1 MEPRAERIARYKAE
15 RRRELAERY
24 GDLEELPSKWV
35 RRDGKELSNPAT
47 SARGGEFNSDDL
59 GERVNGRTRDVTNGV
74 KADAPAEPNYL
85 ALPLYRQYNGCCSSV
100 KDKDVAKYSKKVV
113 ELATVSD
120 YRQMQTCRHD
130 LVGCSVSQT
139 SLTGEQ
145 KRLSCKYRRTTDL
158 PNLSQNCQ
166 DSANVPSED
175 GLLVHPGPDAS
186 QLHTRVSVGQLRS
199 SLLQQTEGSAVE
211 TSGPDPGHTTSS
223 LDLAAGPEGGRRR
236 GRRYLQGS
244 AVGRKTSERFRTQPI
259 TANEMEE
266 STGPELKLYQQI
278 SSWLLDADENDKKA
292 DVKTDD
298 RAKMSVAAKM
308 SLFRELEKSAASDSS
323 ALLKPRS
330 ANSLPERRARRNND
344 LRFLTQ
350 PITCEEMVS
359 MRASC
364 IKFVAYFVV
373 LCRAPPAAE
382 VPSGQSE
389 SVEVG
394 DESCRMSMREKLALF
409 NRLSV
414 PEKNG
419 SGPADGP
426 SERRKQKGAR
436 YRTQPIT
443 VDEVSLLQKGPIQLP
458 AFSLS
463 PNLYDRQQ
471 ASSVNLKP
479 SEMRL
484 TQPKSELSE
493 PEPAQRGLQ
502 DHNSEPCLKGILKK
516 SRPDDS
522 EGSGTDGQEL
532 PPLNQQNGE
541 DCTDPEM
548 FGRTEGPERPEPHRD
563 TSVRVAPWRQ
573 RARNRRETP
582 IQLPSDLDSQ
592 ITSSVGN
599 GTQGEEQSVERLEEE
614 DKPKQKAL
622 VSVGV
627 CSANP
632 QETPESPRGKVRN
645 RHAFMSLQTIKTNN
659 LYLLCW
665 SNTPMLHV
673 EPVFASVFAIN
684 TPQYIMCF
692 NQSKEAEPELQMEEG
707 EESKTE
713 QQSNKQEAEMNIER
727 SEFYSSGF
735 DSAASPETVLHIDP
749 PHEETPADGLK
760 ISGGL
765 PPPPAGGPTP
775 CGDVAATETD
785 QDLAILC
792 QSSTPILISEKY
804 KEVWSTIIF
813 THETRPKPLDKDSHH
828 KILKLYGNCYD
839 LKLNQTNF
847 GYLVENSEVL
857 LLVAFVCRLSSA
869 VTEHRRAVRP
879 SRRTQGS
886 RNPLRALAA
895 REDIRQDY
903 MGERDNSAAEERD
916 QAEKNCKNSSSPDS
930 HPATSSEKEM
940 SKSFP
945 PFSNLM
951 LIHIKGRRQVQVRVV
966 EPSVRSLNSGDCFL
980 LVDPNHCILWSGEF
994 ANKEERAKALELA
1007 AFIQSRRE
1015 LGCRASQVVH
1025 LEEGLNT
1032 DGPEAADFWSLL
1044 GGRKQYRAA
1053 GAPEEDELFE
1063 QGVVES
1069 NCVYSLMED
1078 RLVPH
1083 EQAWASIPSTAL
1095 LDSSE
1100 VLVFDFGSEVYLWH
1114 GRDVSPS
1121 RRNVALQLTHQVWVG
1136 EYDYCNCRVNP
1147 LDPTQCNPSVQPRGE
1162 GRPSWALLAVVTED
1176 NETAL
1181 FREKFLSPMCGSDDA
1196 AEVDSE
1202 GNAMQSLPVEPPS
1215 SDVLTPCD
1223 IKALASGGLL
1233 EGDASVRTVLSGV
1246 DVHRGRGV
1254 ITLEE
1259 GRAME
1264 LRTVSV
1270 DTWHVLEFDDSEIQV
1285 ESTGQLHEGDSY
1297 VIRWTYSIT
1306 AFDNRSSQDEC
1317 GNVSKPQENT
1327 AFFLWRGRHS
1337 SVSGRDTAAFLSIG
1351 MNNQEDSQLVVPQ
1364 GKEPPCFL
1372 QLFQGGLV
1380 IHKGKREE
1388 PTSTAGGTADWRL
1401 FCVRGEL
1408 PEEAL
1413 LLEGDCCCSSLR
1425 SRGSFV
1431 LLNSQQGVLYLWTGC
1446 KAHSST
1452 REVSK
1457 RAVERLIEMSPSELG
1472 LCRSNPVTVHF
1483 VEEGS
1488 EPSDFWTA
1496 LGQMDR
1502 KAYDCMLQ
1510 DPGKYNFTPRLFHL
1524 SASSGRF
1531 EAEELRSPIRLP
1543 GVVMAMPF
1551 VQESLYSVPQPALF
1565 LLDNRLEVYLWQR
1578 GQPEQTGSS
1587 AAAWSLWHSER
1598 KCAMQT
1604 VLQYCK
1610 EINPRRPPQA
1620 YLIFEGSEPLTF
1632 TNVFPR
1638 WERNHGPLTQ
1648 RDSGEVKLTLVQDA
1662 LAQLMKAQYPVEEL
1676 LQSPLPAGVDPQH
1689 LEVYLSDQDF
1699 QKLTS
1704 TLLLFQ
1710 AVLEMKRDE
1719 YASLPSWEQT
1729 DLKKSKG
1736 LF

>member
-1 MEPRAERIARYKAE
+1 MLTSTEKHLTSKGTDGLQHLITDEQSKKKSLQSFEKQINTRINQRDMDASEKLVLEPRAERIARYKAE

-85 ALPLYRQYNGCCSSV
+85 R
-100 KDKDVAKYSKKVV
+100 
-113 ELATVSD
+113 
-120 YRQMQTCRHD
+120 
-130 LVGCSVSQT
+130 
-139 SLTGEQ
+139 
-145 KRLSCKYRRTTDL
+145 
-158 PNLSQNCQ
+158 SQNCQ

-199 SLLQQTEGSAVE
+199 SLLQQTEGSAGQE
-211 TSGPDPGHTTSS
+211 KLGPDPGHTTSS

-266 STGPELKLYQQI
+266 STG
-278 SSWLLDADENDKKA
+278 LLDADENDKKA

-359 MRASC
+359 M
-364 IKFVAYFVV
+364 
-373 LCRAPPAAE
+373 RAPPAAE

-599 GTQGEEQSVERLEEE
+599 GSDAGTQGEEQSVERLEEE

-632 QETPESPRGKVRN
+632 QETPESPRGKKK
-645 RHAFMSLQTIKTNN
+645 SE
-659 LYLLCW
+659 
-665 SNTPMLHV
+665 S
-673 EPVFASVFAIN
+673 PVLE
-684 TPQYIMCF
+684 TPQCWTDMCF
-692 NQSKEAEPELQMEEG
+692 EAQEVSSPTKTPIQPQWRQKSKEAEPELQMEEG

-727 SEFYSSGF
+727 RSPAETDSCDISNRNMDSS
-735 DSAASPETVLHIDP
+735 DASTETVLHIDP

-792 QSSTPILISEKY
+792 QSSTPI
-804 KEVWSTIIF
+804 
-813 THETRPKPLDKDSHH
+813 
-828 KILKLYGNCYD
+828 
-839 LKLNQTNF
+839 
-847 GYLVENSEVL
+847 
-857 LLVAFVCRLSSA
+857 LSSA

-1388 PTSTAGGTADWRL
+1388 PTSTAADWRL

-1699 QKLTS
+1699 Q
-1704 TLLLFQ
+1704 

-1736 LF
+1736 LFY

>member
-1 MEPRAERIARYKAE
+1 MRNISLPKLIEEQINTRINQRDMDASEKLVLEPRAERIARYKAE

-35 RRDGKELSNPAT
+35 RRDGKELNDPPT
-47 SARGGEFNSDDL
+47 SARGGELNSDSL
-59 GERVNGRTRDVTNGV
+59 GERVNTRTRDVTNGV
-74 KADAPAEPNYL
+74 KADAPEEPNYL
-85 ALPLYRQYNGCCSSV
+85 
-100 KDKDVAKYSKKVV
+100 
-113 ELATVSD
+113 
-120 YRQMQTCRHD
+120 
-130 LVGCSVSQT
+130 
-139 SLTGEQ
+139 
-145 KRLSCKYRRTTDL
+145 
-158 PNLSQNCQ
+158 
-166 DSANVPSED
+166 
-175 GLLVHPGPDAS
+175 
-186 QLHTRVSVGQLRS
+186 
-199 SLLQQTEGSAVE
+199 
-211 TSGPDPGHTTSS
+211 SGPDPGQTTSS
-223 LDLAAGPEGGRRR
+223 LDLAAGFEGGRRR
-236 GRRYLQGS
+236 SRRYLQGS
-244 AVGRKTSERFRTQPI
+244 GGGRKTSERFRTQPI

-266 STGPELKLYQQI
+266 STG
-278 SSWLLDADENDKKA
+278 LLDADENDKKA

-308 SLFRELEKSAASDSS
+308 SLFKELEKSSASDSS
-323 ALLKPRS
+323 APLKSRS
-330 ANSLPERRARRNND
+330 ASSLHERRTRRNND

-359 MRASC
+359 MS
-364 IKFVAYFVV
+364 
-373 LCRAPPAAE
+373 APPAAE
-382 VPSGQSE
+382 VQSGESE
-389 SVEVG
+389 SVEDG

-414 PEKNG
+414 PGKNG

-426 SERRKQKGAR
+426 PERRKQKGAR

-479 SEMRL
+479 SEVRL
-484 TQPKSELSE
+484 TRPKSELSE
-493 PEPAQRGLQ
+493 PESTQRDLQ

-516 SRPDDS
+516 SRPDES
-522 EGSGTDGQEL
+522 ERSGTDGQK
-532 PPLNQQNGE
+532 LNQQNGE
-541 DCTDPEM
+541 DCADPEM
-548 FGRTEGPERPEPHRD
+548 LGRSEGPERLEPHRD
-563 TSVRVAPWRQ
+563 TSVKVAPWRQ

-582 IQLPSDLDSQ
+582 TQLSSDLDPQ
-592 ITSSVGN
+592 IISSVGN
-599 GTQGEEQSVERLEEE
+599 VSDAGTQGEEQSVGTLEKG

-627 CSANP
+627 CSP
-632 QETPESPRGKVRN
+632 KLQETAESLREKEESEILVLETP
-645 RHAFMSLQTIKTNN
+645 Q
-659 LYLLCW
+659 CW
-665 SNTPMLHV
+665 
-673 EPVFASVFAIN
+673 EPVFASVFALN

-692 NQSKEAEPELQMEEG
+692 NQTDMCFEAQEVSSPTKSPIQPQWRQKSKEAEPELQMEEA
-707 EESKTE
+707 EERKTG
-713 QQSNKQEAEMNIER
+713 QQSNKQETEMNIER
-727 SEFYSSGF
+727 RSPAETDSCDISNKNMESS
-735 DSAASPETVLHIDP
+735 DASAETVLHIDL
-749 PHEETPADGLK
+749 PHEETPADSLK
-760 ISGGL
+760 ISDRSFCGSPP
-765 PPPPAGGPTP
+765 PPPPAGGLTP
-775 CGDVAATETD
+775 CGDVAAAETD

-792 QSSTPILISEKY
+792 QSSMPI
-804 KEVWSTIIF
+804 
-813 THETRPKPLDKDSHH
+813 
-828 KILKLYGNCYD
+828 
-839 LKLNQTNF
+839 
-847 GYLVENSEVL
+847 
-857 LLVAFVCRLSSA
+857 LSSA
-869 VTEHRRAVRP
+869 VAEHRRAVRP

-903 MGERDNSAAEERD
+903 MGERDNNAAEERG
-916 QAEKNCKNSSSPDS
+916 QTEKNCKNSSSPDS
-930 HPATSSEKEM
+930 HPVTSSEKEII
-940 SKSFP
+940 KSFP
-945 PFSNLM
+945 PFRNLM

-980 LVDPNHCILWSGEF
+980 LVDPDHCILWSGEF

-1015 LGCRASQVVH
+1015 FGCRASQVVH
-1025 LEEGLNT
+1025 LEEGLNS

-1044 GGRKQYRAA
+1044 GGRKHYRGA
-1053 GAPEEDELFE
+1053 GAPDEDELFE
-1063 QGVVES
+1063 QGIIES

-1121 RRNVALQLTHQVWVG
+1121 RKNVALQLTHQVWVG
-1136 EYDYCNCRVNP
+1136 EYDYSNCRVNP

-1162 GRPSWALLAVVTED
+1162 GRPNWALLAVVSED
-1176 NETAL
+1176 NQTAL
-1181 FREKFLSPMCGSDDA
+1181 FREKFLSPMCGSDDTV
-1196 AEVDSE
+1196 EVASE

-1215 SDVLTPCD
+1215 IDVLTPCD

-1246 DVHRGRGV
+1246 DVHRGQGV
-1254 ITLEE
+1254 ITPEE
-1259 GRAME
+1259 GHQME

-1270 DTWHVLEFDDSEIQV
+1270 DTWHVQEFDDSEIQV

-1306 AFDNRSSQDEC
+1306 GFDNRNSQDDG
-1317 GNVSKPQENT
+1317 GNASKPKENT

-1337 SVSGRDTAAFLSIG
+1337 SVSGQDTAAFLSIG
-1351 MNNQEDSQLVVPQ
+1351 MNSHEDSQLVVPQ

-1388 PTSTAGGTADWRL
+1388 PTSTTADWRL

-1425 SRGSFV
+1425 SRGSVV

-1457 RAVERLIEMSPSELG
+1457 RAVEHLTEMSPTELG
-1472 LCRSNPVTVHF
+1472 LCSSNPVTVHF

-1524 SASSGRF
+1524 SASSGTF

-1578 GQPEQTGSS
+1578 GQPEQTESS

-1604 VLQYCK
+1604 ALQYCK

-1662 LAQLMKAQYPVEEL
+1662 LAQLMKTQYPVEEL
-1676 LQSPLPAGVDPQH
+1676 LRSPLPAGVDPQH

-1699 QKLTS
+1699 Q
-1704 TLLLFQ
+1704 
-1710 AVLEMKRDE
+1710 AILEMKRDE
-1719 YASLPSWEQT
+1719 YASLPSWKQT

-1736 LF
+1736 LFYQTSGSS

>member
-1 MEPRAERIARYKAE
+1 MDASEKLVLEPRAERIARYKAE

-85 ALPLYRQYNGCCSSV
+85 R
-100 KDKDVAKYSKKVV
+100 
-113 ELATVSD
+113 
-120 YRQMQTCRHD
+120 
-130 LVGCSVSQT
+130 
-139 SLTGEQ
+139 
-145 KRLSCKYRRTTDL
+145 
-158 PNLSQNCQ
+158 
-166 DSANVPSED
+166 
-175 GLLVHPGPDAS
+175 
-186 QLHTRVSVGQLRS
+186 
-199 SLLQQTEGSAVE
+199 
-211 TSGPDPGHTTSS
+211 SGPDPGHTTSS

-266 STGPELKLYQQI
+266 STG
-278 SSWLLDADENDKKA
+278 LLDADENDKKA

-323 ALLKPRS
+323 ALLKPHS

-359 MRASC
+359 M
-364 IKFVAYFVV
+364 
-373 LCRAPPAAE
+373 RAPPAAE

-426 SERRKQKGAR
+426 PERRKQKGAR

-582 IQLPSDLDSQ
+582 TQLPSDLDSQ

-599 GTQGEEQSVERLEEE
+599 GSDAGTQGEEQSVEKLEEE

-627 CSANP
+627 CSPNP
-632 QETPESPRGKVRN
+632 QETPESPRGKKKSESPV
-645 RHAFMSLQTIKTNN
+645 LETPQ
-659 LYLLCW
+659 CW
-665 SNTPMLHV
+665 

-692 NQSKEAEPELQMEEG
+692 NQTDMCFEAQEVSSPTKTPIQPQWRQKSKEAEPELQMEEG

-727 SEFYSSGF
+727 RSPAETDSCDISNRNMDSS
-735 DSAASPETVLHIDP
+735 DASTVTVLHIGP

-792 QSSTPILISEKY
+792 QSSTPI
-804 KEVWSTIIF
+804 
-813 THETRPKPLDKDSHH
+813 
-828 KILKLYGNCYD
+828 
-839 LKLNQTNF
+839 
-847 GYLVENSEVL
+847 
-857 LLVAFVCRLSSA
+857 LSSA

-930 HPATSSEKEM
+930 HPVTSSEKEM

-1032 DGPEAADFWSLL
+1032 DGPEAADFWRLL

-1136 EYDYCNCRVNP
+1136 EYDYSNCRVNP

-1202 GNAMQSLPVEPPS
+1202 GNAMQSLPVEQPS
-1215 SDVLTPCD
+1215 LDILTPCD

-1270 DTWHVLEFDDSEIQV
+1270 DTWHVQEFDDSEIQV

-1388 PTSTAGGTADWRL
+1388 PTSTAADWRL

-1425 SRGSFV
+1425 SRGSVV
-1431 LLNSQQGVLYLWTGC
+1431 LLHSQQGVLYLWTGC

-1472 LCRSNPVTVHF
+1472 LCRSNPVMVHF

-1662 LAQLMKAQYPVEEL
+1662 LAQLMKAQCPVEEL
-1676 LQSPLPAGVDPQH
+1676 LRSPLPAGVDPQH
-1689 LEVYLSDQDF
+1689 LEVYLSDQD
-1699 QKLTS
+1699 
-1704 TLLLFQ
+1704 FQ

-1736 LF
+1736 LFY

>member
-1 MEPRAERIARYKAE
+1 MSKAKKKVFSHLRNINTRINQRDMDASEKLVLEPRAERIARYKAE

-47 SARGGEFNSDDL
+47 SARGGEFNSDGL

-85 ALPLYRQYNGCCSSV
+85 R
-100 KDKDVAKYSKKVV
+100 
-113 ELATVSD
+113 
-120 YRQMQTCRHD
+120 
-130 LVGCSVSQT
+130 
-139 SLTGEQ
+139 
-145 KRLSCKYRRTTDL
+145 
-158 PNLSQNCQ
+158 SQNCQ

-199 SLLQQTEGSAVE
+199 SLLQQTEGSAGQE
-211 TSGPDPGHTTSS
+211 KLGPDPGHTTSS

-266 STGPELKLYQQI
+266 STG
-278 SSWLLDADENDKKA
+278 LLDADENDKKA

-359 MRASC
+359 M
-364 IKFVAYFVV
+364 
-373 LCRAPPAAE
+373 RAPPAAE

-479 SEMRL
+479 SEMGL

-599 GTQGEEQSVERLEEE
+599 GSDAGTQGEEQSVERLEEE

-632 QETPESPRGKVRN
+632 QETPESPRGKKK
-645 RHAFMSLQTIKTNN
+645 SE
-659 LYLLCW
+659 
-665 SNTPMLHV
+665 S
-673 EPVFASVFAIN
+673 PVLE
-684 TPQYIMCF
+684 TPQCWTDMCF
-692 NQSKEAEPELQMEEG
+692 EAQEVSSPTKTPIQPQWRQKSKEAEPELQMEEG
-707 EESKTE
+707 EERKTE

-727 SEFYSSGF
+727 RSPAETDSCDISNRNMDSS
-735 DSAASPETVLHIDP
+735 DASTETVLHIDP

-792 QSSTPILISEKY
+792 QSSTPI
-804 KEVWSTIIF
+804 
-813 THETRPKPLDKDSHH
+813 
-828 KILKLYGNCYD
+828 
-839 LKLNQTNF
+839 
-847 GYLVENSEVL
+847 
-857 LLVAFVCRLSSA
+857 LSSA

-994 ANKEERAKALELA
+994 ANKEERAK
-1007 AFIQSRRE
+1007 
-1015 LGCRASQVVH
+1015 
-1025 LEEGLNT
+1025 
-1032 DGPEAADFWSLL
+1032 
-1044 GGRKQYRAA
+1044 
-1053 GAPEEDELFE
+1053 
-1063 QGVVES
+1063 
-1069 NCVYSLMED
+1069 
-1078 RLVPH
+1078 VP
-1083 EQAWASIPSTAL
+1083 
-1095 LDSSE
+1095 
-1100 VLVFDFGSEVYLWH
+1100 
-1114 GRDVSPS
+1114 
-1121 RRNVALQLTHQVWVG
+1121 
-1136 EYDYCNCRVNP
+1136 
-1147 LDPTQCNPSVQPRGE
+1147 
-1162 GRPSWALLAVVTED
+1162 
-1176 NETAL
+1176 
-1181 FREKFLSPMCGSDDA
+1181 K
-1196 AEVDSE
+1196 
-1202 GNAMQSLPVEPPS
+1202 
-1215 SDVLTPCD
+1215 
-1223 IKALASGGLL
+1223 
-1233 EGDASVRTVLSGV
+1233 
-1246 DVHRGRGV
+1246 
-1254 ITLEE
+1254 
-1259 GRAME
+1259 
-1264 LRTVSV
+1264 
-1270 DTWHVLEFDDSEIQV
+1270 
-1285 ESTGQLHEGDSY
+1285 GQIWG
-1297 VIRWTYSIT
+1297 
-1306 AFDNRSSQDEC
+1306 
-1317 GNVSKPQENT
+1317 
-1327 AFFLWRGRHS
+1327 
-1337 SVSGRDTAAFLSIG
+1337 
-1351 MNNQEDSQLVVPQ
+1351 
-1364 GKEPPCFL
+1364 
-1372 QLFQGGLV
+1372 
-1380 IHKGKREE
+1380 
-1388 PTSTAGGTADWRL
+1388 
-1401 FCVRGEL
+1401 
-1408 PEEAL
+1408 
-1413 LLEGDCCCSSLR
+1413 
-1425 SRGSFV
+1425 
-1431 LLNSQQGVLYLWTGC
+1431 
-1446 KAHSST
+1446 
-1452 REVSK
+1452 
-1457 RAVERLIEMSPSELG
+1457 
-1472 LCRSNPVTVHF
+1472 
-1483 VEEGS
+1483 
-1488 EPSDFWTA
+1488 
-1496 LGQMDR
+1496 
-1502 KAYDCMLQ
+1502 
-1510 DPGKYNFTPRLFHL
+1510 
-1524 SASSGRF
+1524 
-1531 EAEELRSPIRLP
+1531 
-1543 GVVMAMPF
+1543 
-1551 VQESLYSVPQPALF
+1551 
-1565 LLDNRLEVYLWQR
+1565 
-1578 GQPEQTGSS
+1578 
-1587 AAAWSLWHSER
+1587 
-1598 KCAMQT
+1598 
-1604 VLQYCK
+1604 
-1610 EINPRRPPQA
+1610 
-1620 YLIFEGSEPLTF
+1620 
-1632 TNVFPR
+1632 
-1638 WERNHGPLTQ
+1638 
-1648 RDSGEVKLTLVQDA
+1648 
-1662 LAQLMKAQYPVEEL
+1662 
-1676 LQSPLPAGVDPQH
+1676 
-1689 LEVYLSDQDF
+1689 
-1699 QKLTS
+1699 
-1704 TLLLFQ
+1704 
-1710 AVLEMKRDE
+1710 
-1719 YASLPSWEQT
+1719 
-1729 DLKKSKG
+1729 
-1736 LF
+1736 

>member
-1 MEPRAERIARYKAE
+1 MSKAKKSLQSFEKQINTRINQRDMDASEKLVLEPRAERIARYKAE

-47 SARGGEFNSDDL
+47 SARGGDLDSDGL

-74 KADAPAEPNYL
+74 KADGPAEPNYL
-85 ALPLYRQYNGCCSSV
+85 R
-100 KDKDVAKYSKKVV
+100 
-113 ELATVSD
+113 
-120 YRQMQTCRHD
+120 
-130 LVGCSVSQT
+130 
-139 SLTGEQ
+139 
-145 KRLSCKYRRTTDL
+145 
-158 PNLSQNCQ
+158 SQNCQ

-175 GLLVHPGPDAS
+175 GLLVHPGPDTP
-186 QLHTRVSVGQLRS
+186 QLHTLVSVGQLRS
-199 SLLQQTEGSAVE
+199 SLLQQTEGGAGQE
-211 TSGPDPGHTTSS
+211 KLGPDPGQITSS
-223 LDLAAGPEGGRRR
+223 LDLAAGSEGGRRR

-244 AVGRKTSERFRTQPI
+244 AGGRITSERFRTQPI

-266 STGPELKLYQQI
+266 STG
-278 SSWLLDADENDKKA
+278 LLDADENDKKA

-308 SLFRELEKSAASDSS
+308 SLFKELEKSAASDSS
-323 ALLKPRS
+323 GLLKPRS
-330 ANSLPERRARRNND
+330 ASSLHERRTRRNKD

-350 PITCEEMVS
+350 PITCEEVVS
-359 MRASC
+359 MS
-364 IKFVAYFVV
+364 
-373 LCRAPPAAE
+373 APPAAV

-409 NRLSV
+409 NRLSG
-414 PEKNG
+414 PGKNG

-426 SERRKQKGAR
+426 PERRKQKGAR

-443 VDEVSLLQKGPIQLP
+443 VDEVSLLQKGPIQFP
-458 AFSLS
+458 AFSLY
-463 PNLYDRQQ
+463 PNLNDRQQ

-479 SEMRL
+479 SEVPL
-484 TQPKSELSE
+484 TQPKSELLE
-493 PEPAQRGLQ
+493 PEPTQRGLQ

-522 EGSGTDGQEL
+522 EGSGTDGPEL

-541 DCTDPEM
+541 DCTDLEM
-548 FGRTEGPERPEPHRD
+548 FGRTEGPEKPEPHRD

-573 RARNRRETP
+573 RARDRRETP
-582 IQLPSDLDSQ
+582 TQLPSDLDSQ

-599 GTQGEEQSVERLEEE
+599 SSDAGTQGEEQSVGRLEEE
-614 DKPKQKAL
+614 DKPKQKAF
-622 VSVGV
+622 VSVGN
-627 CSANP
+627 CSPNP
-632 QETPESPRGKVRN
+632 QETAESLRGKEKSESPV
-645 RHAFMSLQTIKTNN
+645 L
-659 LYLLCW
+659 
-665 SNTPMLHV
+665 
-673 EPVFASVFAIN
+673 E
-684 TPQYIMCF
+684 TPQCWTDMCF
-692 NQSKEAEPELQMEEG
+692 EAQEVSSPTKSLIQPQWRQKSKEAEPELQMEEA
-707 EESKTE
+707 EERKTE

-727 SEFYSSGF
+727 RSPAET
-735 DSAASPETVLHIDP
+735 DSCEISNRNMDPSDASKETVLHIDP

-760 ISGGL
+760 ISDGGFCGSL

-785 QDLAILC
+785 QDLTILC
-792 QSSTPILISEKY
+792 QSSTPI
-804 KEVWSTIIF
+804 
-813 THETRPKPLDKDSHH
+813 
-828 KILKLYGNCYD
+828 
-839 LKLNQTNF
+839 
-847 GYLVENSEVL
+847 
-857 LLVAFVCRLSSA
+857 LSSA

-903 MGERDNSAAEERD
+903 MGERDNSAAEERG

-930 HPATSSEKEM
+930 HPVTSSEREM

-951 LIHIKGRRQVQVRVV
+951 LIHIKGKRQVQVRVV

-980 LVDPNHCILWSGEF
+980 LVDPDHCILWSGEF

-1007 AFIQSRRE
+1007 AFIQSQRE
-1015 LGCRASQVVH
+1015 LGCLASQVVH
-1025 LEEGLNT
+1025 LQEGLNS

-1044 GGRKQYRAA
+1044 GGRKQYRGA

-1121 RRNVALQLTHQVWVG
+1121 RRSVALQLTHQVWVG
-1136 EYDYCNCRVNP
+1136 EYDYSNCRVNP

-1162 GRPSWALLAVVTED
+1162 GRPSWALLAVVTEN

-1181 FREKFLSPMCGSDDA
+1181 FREKFLSPMCGSDDT
-1196 AEVDSE
+1196 AEVASE

-1215 SDVLTPCD
+1215 SDFLTPCD

-1254 ITLEE
+1254 ITLEK
-1259 GRAME
+1259 GHAME

-1270 DTWHVLEFDDSEIQV
+1270 DTWHVQEFDDSEIQV

-1306 AFDNRSSQDEC
+1306 AFDNRNSQDEC

-1380 IHKGKREE
+1380 IHKGKQEE
-1388 PTSTAGGTADWRL
+1388 PASTAADWRL

-1425 SRGSFV
+1425 SRGSVV

-1457 RAVERLIEMSPSELG
+1457 RAVERLTEMSLSELG

-1488 EPSDFWTA
+1488 EPSDFWAA

-1578 GQPEQTGSS
+1578 GQPEQTESS

-1604 VLQYCK
+1604 TLQYCK

-1676 LQSPLPAGVDPQH
+1676 LRSPLPAGVDPQH

-1699 QKLTS
+1699 Q
-1704 TLLLFQ
+1704 

-1719 YASLPSWEQT
+1719 YASLPSWKQT

-1736 LF
+1736 LFY

>member
-1 MEPRAERIARYKAE
+1 MSKAKKKVFSHLRNINTRINQRDMDASEKLVLEPRAERIARYKAE

-47 SARGGEFNSDDL
+47 SARGGEFNSDGL

-85 ALPLYRQYNGCCSSV
+85 R
-100 KDKDVAKYSKKVV
+100 
-113 ELATVSD
+113 
-120 YRQMQTCRHD
+120 
-130 LVGCSVSQT
+130 
-139 SLTGEQ
+139 
-145 KRLSCKYRRTTDL
+145 
-158 PNLSQNCQ
+158 
-166 DSANVPSED
+166 
-175 GLLVHPGPDAS
+175 
-186 QLHTRVSVGQLRS
+186 
-199 SLLQQTEGSAVE
+199 
-211 TSGPDPGHTTSS
+211 SGPDPGHTTSS

-266 STGPELKLYQQI
+266 STG
-278 SSWLLDADENDKKA
+278 LLDADENDKKA

-359 MRASC
+359 M
-364 IKFVAYFVV
+364 
-373 LCRAPPAAE
+373 RAPPAAE

-479 SEMRL
+479 SEMGL

-599 GTQGEEQSVERLEEE
+599 GSDAGTQGEEQSVERLEEE

-632 QETPESPRGKVRN
+632 QETPESPRGKKKSESPV
-645 RHAFMSLQTIKTNN
+645 LETPQ
-659 LYLLCW
+659 CW
-665 SNTPMLHV
+665 

-692 NQSKEAEPELQMEEG
+692 NQTDMCFEAQEVSSPTKTPIQPQWRQKSKEAEPELQMEEG
-707 EESKTE
+707 EERKTE

-727 SEFYSSGF
+727 RSPAETDSCDISNRNMDSS
-735 DSAASPETVLHIDP
+735 DASTETVLHIDP

-792 QSSTPILISEKY
+792 QSSTPI
-804 KEVWSTIIF
+804 
-813 THETRPKPLDKDSHH
+813 
-828 KILKLYGNCYD
+828 
-839 LKLNQTNF
+839 
-847 GYLVENSEVL
+847 
-857 LLVAFVCRLSSA
+857 LSSA

-994 ANKEERAKALELA
+994 ANKEERAK
-1007 AFIQSRRE
+1007 
-1015 LGCRASQVVH
+1015 
-1025 LEEGLNT
+1025 
-1032 DGPEAADFWSLL
+1032 
-1044 GGRKQYRAA
+1044 
-1053 GAPEEDELFE
+1053 
-1063 QGVVES
+1063 
-1069 NCVYSLMED
+1069 
-1078 RLVPH
+1078 VP
-1083 EQAWASIPSTAL
+1083 
-1095 LDSSE
+1095 
-1100 VLVFDFGSEVYLWH
+1100 
-1114 GRDVSPS
+1114 
-1121 RRNVALQLTHQVWVG
+1121 
-1136 EYDYCNCRVNP
+1136 
-1147 LDPTQCNPSVQPRGE
+1147 
-1162 GRPSWALLAVVTED
+1162 
-1176 NETAL
+1176 
-1181 FREKFLSPMCGSDDA
+1181 K
-1196 AEVDSE
+1196 
-1202 GNAMQSLPVEPPS
+1202 
-1215 SDVLTPCD
+1215 
-1223 IKALASGGLL
+1223 
-1233 EGDASVRTVLSGV
+1233 
-1246 DVHRGRGV
+1246 
-1254 ITLEE
+1254 
-1259 GRAME
+1259 
-1264 LRTVSV
+1264 
-1270 DTWHVLEFDDSEIQV
+1270 
-1285 ESTGQLHEGDSY
+1285 GQIWG
-1297 VIRWTYSIT
+1297 
-1306 AFDNRSSQDEC
+1306 
-1317 GNVSKPQENT
+1317 
-1327 AFFLWRGRHS
+1327 
-1337 SVSGRDTAAFLSIG
+1337 
-1351 MNNQEDSQLVVPQ
+1351 
-1364 GKEPPCFL
+1364 
-1372 QLFQGGLV
+1372 
-1380 IHKGKREE
+1380 
-1388 PTSTAGGTADWRL
+1388 
-1401 FCVRGEL
+1401 
-1408 PEEAL
+1408 
-1413 LLEGDCCCSSLR
+1413 
-1425 SRGSFV
+1425 
-1431 LLNSQQGVLYLWTGC
+1431 
-1446 KAHSST
+1446 
-1452 REVSK
+1452 
-1457 RAVERLIEMSPSELG
+1457 
-1472 LCRSNPVTVHF
+1472 
-1483 VEEGS
+1483 
-1488 EPSDFWTA
+1488 
-1496 LGQMDR
+1496 
-1502 KAYDCMLQ
+1502 
-1510 DPGKYNFTPRLFHL
+1510 
-1524 SASSGRF
+1524 
-1531 EAEELRSPIRLP
+1531 
-1543 GVVMAMPF
+1543 
-1551 VQESLYSVPQPALF
+1551 
-1565 LLDNRLEVYLWQR
+1565 
-1578 GQPEQTGSS
+1578 
-1587 AAAWSLWHSER
+1587 
-1598 KCAMQT
+1598 
-1604 VLQYCK
+1604 
-1610 EINPRRPPQA
+1610 
-1620 YLIFEGSEPLTF
+1620 
-1632 TNVFPR
+1632 
-1638 WERNHGPLTQ
+1638 
-1648 RDSGEVKLTLVQDA
+1648 
-1662 LAQLMKAQYPVEEL
+1662 
-1676 LQSPLPAGVDPQH
+1676 
-1689 LEVYLSDQDF
+1689 
-1699 QKLTS
+1699 
-1704 TLLLFQ
+1704 
-1710 AVLEMKRDE
+1710 
-1719 YASLPSWEQT
+1719 
-1729 DLKKSKG
+1729 
-1736 LF
+1736 

>member
-1 MEPRAERIARYKAE
+1 MDASEKLVLEPRAERIARYKAE

-85 ALPLYRQYNGCCSSV
+85 R
-100 KDKDVAKYSKKVV
+100 
-113 ELATVSD
+113 
-120 YRQMQTCRHD
+120 
-130 LVGCSVSQT
+130 
-139 SLTGEQ
+139 
-145 KRLSCKYRRTTDL
+145 
-158 PNLSQNCQ
+158 SQNCQ

-199 SLLQQTEGSAVE
+199 SLLQQTEGSAGQE
-211 TSGPDPGHTTSS
+211 KLGPDPGHTTSS

-266 STGPELKLYQQI
+266 STG
-278 SSWLLDADENDKKA
+278 LLDADENDKKA

-323 ALLKPRS
+323 ALLKPHS

-359 MRASC
+359 M
-364 IKFVAYFVV
+364 
-373 LCRAPPAAE
+373 RAPPAAE

-426 SERRKQKGAR
+426 PERRKQKGAR

-582 IQLPSDLDSQ
+582 TQLPSDLDSQ

-599 GTQGEEQSVERLEEE
+599 GSDAGTQGEEQSVEKLEEE

-627 CSANP
+627 CSPNP
-632 QETPESPRGKVRN
+632 QETPESPRGKKKSESPV
-645 RHAFMSLQTIKTNN
+645 LETPQ
-659 LYLLCW
+659 CW
-665 SNTPMLHV
+665 

-692 NQSKEAEPELQMEEG
+692 NQTDMCFEAQEVSSPTKTPIQPQWRQKSKEAEPELQMEEG

-727 SEFYSSGF
+727 RSPAETDSCDISNRNMDSS
-735 DSAASPETVLHIDP
+735 DASTVTVLHIGP

-792 QSSTPILISEKY
+792 QSSTPI
-804 KEVWSTIIF
+804 
-813 THETRPKPLDKDSHH
+813 
-828 KILKLYGNCYD
+828 
-839 LKLNQTNF
+839 
-847 GYLVENSEVL
+847 
-857 LLVAFVCRLSSA
+857 LSSA

-930 HPATSSEKEM
+930 HPVTSSEKEM

-1032 DGPEAADFWSLL
+1032 DGPEAADFWRLL

-1136 EYDYCNCRVNP
+1136 EYDYSNCRVNP

-1202 GNAMQSLPVEPPS
+1202 GNAMQSLPVEQPS
-1215 SDVLTPCD
+1215 LDILTPCD

-1270 DTWHVLEFDDSEIQV
+1270 DTWHVQEFDDSEIQV

-1388 PTSTAGGTADWRL
+1388 PTSTAADWRL

-1425 SRGSFV
+1425 SRGSVV
-1431 LLNSQQGVLYLWTGC
+1431 LLHSQQGVLYLWTGC

-1452 REVSK
+1452 REESVRTGSLQK
-1457 RAVERLIEMSPSELG
+1457 QPCDGAF
-1472 LCRSNPVTVHF
+1472 CR
-1483 VEEGS
+1483 
-1488 EPSDFWTA
+1488 
-1496 LGQMDR
+1496 
-1502 KAYDCMLQ
+1502 
-1510 DPGKYNFTPRLFHL
+1510 
-1524 SASSGRF
+1524 GRF
-1531 EAEELRSPIRLP
+1531 RALR
-1543 GVVMAMPF
+1543 
-1551 VQESLYSVPQPALF
+1551 
-1565 LLDNRLEVYLWQR
+1565 LLDRFGPD
-1578 GQPEQTGSS
+1578 GQ
-1587 AAAWSLWHSER
+1587 
-1598 KCAMQT
+1598 
-1604 VLQYCK
+1604 
-1610 EINPRRPPQA
+1610 
-1620 YLIFEGSEPLTF
+1620 
-1632 TNVFPR
+1632 
-1638 WERNHGPLTQ
+1638 
-1648 RDSGEVKLTLVQDA
+1648 
-1662 LAQLMKAQYPVEEL
+1662 
-1676 LQSPLPAGVDPQH
+1676 
-1689 LEVYLSDQDF
+1689 
-1699 QKLTS
+1699 
-1704 TLLLFQ
+1704 
-1710 AVLEMKRDE
+1710 
-1719 YASLPSWEQT
+1719 
-1729 DLKKSKG
+1729 KG
-1736 LF
+1736 L

>member
-1 MEPRAERIARYKAE
+1 AERIARYKAE

-47 SARGGEFNSDDL
+47 S
-59 GERVNGRTRDVTNGV
+59 
-74 KADAPAEPNYL
+74 
-85 ALPLYRQYNGCCSSV
+85 
-100 KDKDVAKYSKKVV
+100 
-113 ELATVSD
+113 
-120 YRQMQTCRHD
+120 
-130 LVGCSVSQT
+130 
-139 SLTGEQ
+139 
-145 KRLSCKYRRTTDL
+145 
-158 PNLSQNCQ
+158 
-166 DSANVPSED
+166 
-175 GLLVHPGPDAS
+175 DAS

-199 SLLQQTEGSAVE
+199 SLLQQTEGSAGQE
-211 TSGPDPGHTTSS
+211 K

-266 STGPELKLYQQI
+266 ST
-278 SSWLLDADENDKKA
+278 

-323 ALLKPRS
+323 ALLKPHS

-359 MRASC
+359 MR
-364 IKFVAYFVV
+364 
-373 LCRAPPAAE
+373 
-382 VPSGQSE
+382 
-389 SVEVG
+389 
-394 DESCRMSMREKLALF
+394 EKLALF

-426 SERRKQKGAR
+426 PERRKQKGAR

-443 VDEVSLLQKGPIQLP
+443 VDELQKGPIQLP

-541 DCTDPEM
+541 DCTDPE
-548 FGRTEGPERPEPHRD
+548 
-563 TSVRVAPWRQ
+563 
-573 RARNRRETP
+573 
-582 IQLPSDLDSQ
+582 
-592 ITSSVGN
+592 
-599 GTQGEEQSVERLEEE
+599 
-614 DKPKQKAL
+614 
-622 VSVGV
+622 
-627 CSANP
+627 
-632 QETPESPRGKVRN
+632 
-645 RHAFMSLQTIKTNN
+645 
-659 LYLLCW
+659 
-665 SNTPMLHV
+665 
-673 EPVFASVFAIN
+673 
-684 TPQYIMCF
+684 
-692 NQSKEAEPELQMEEG
+692 
-707 EESKTE
+707 
-713 QQSNKQEAEMNIER
+713 
-727 SEFYSSGF
+727 
-735 DSAASPETVLHIDP
+735 
-749 PHEETPADGLK
+749 
-760 ISGGL
+760 
-765 PPPPAGGPTP
+765 
-775 CGDVAATETD
+775 
-785 QDLAILC
+785 
-792 QSSTPILISEKY
+792 
-804 KEVWSTIIF
+804 
-813 THETRPKPLDKDSHH
+813 
-828 KILKLYGNCYD
+828 
-839 LKLNQTNF
+839 
-847 GYLVENSEVL
+847 
-857 LLVAFVCRLSSA
+857 LSSA

-916 QAEKNCKNSSSPDS
+916 QAEKS
-930 HPATSSEKEM
+930 HPVTSSEKEM

-951 LIHIKGRRQVQVRVV
+951 LIHIKRRQVQVRVV

-994 ANKEERAKALELA
+994 ANKEERAKFQALELA

-1032 DGPEAADFWSLL
+1032 DGPEAADFWRLL
-1044 GGRKQYRAA
+1044 GGRKQYRA

-1100 VLVFDFGSEVYLWH
+1100 FQVLVFDFGSEVYLWH

-1136 EYDYCNCRVNP
+1136 EYDYSNCRVNP
-1147 LDPTQCNPSVQPRGE
+1147 LDPTQCNPSVQRGE

-1181 FREKFLSPMCGSDDA
+1181 FREKFLS
-1196 AEVDSE
+1196 
-1202 GNAMQSLPVEPPS
+1202 
-1215 SDVLTPCD
+1215 CD

-1270 DTWHVLEFDDSEIQV
+1270 DTWHVQEFDDSEIQV

-1306 AFDNRSSQDEC
+1306 AF
-1317 GNVSKPQENT
+1317 
-1327 AFFLWRGRHS
+1327 
-1337 SVSGRDTAAFLSIG
+1337 
-1351 MNNQEDSQLVVPQ
+1351 LVVPQ

-1380 IHKGKREE
+1380 IH
-1388 PTSTAGGTADWRL
+1388 ADWRL

-1425 SRGSFV
+1425 SRGSVV
-1431 LLNSQQGVLYLWTGC
+1431 LLHSQQGVLYLWTGC

-1457 RAVERLIEMSPSELG
+1457 RAVERLIESPSELG
-1472 LCRSNPVTVHF
+1472 LCRSNPVMVHF

-1510 DPGKYNFTPRLFHL
+1510 PGKYNFTPRLFHL

-1551 VQESLYSVPQPALF
+1551 VQESLYSVPQPLF

-1610 EINPRRPPQA
+1610 INPRRPPQA

-1638 WERNHGPLTQ
+1638 WERNHG
-1648 RDSGEVKLTLVQDA
+1648 
-1662 LAQLMKAQYPVEEL
+1662 
-1676 LQSPLPAGVDPQH
+1676 
-1689 LEVYLSDQDF
+1689 
-1699 QKLTS
+1699 
-1704 TLLLFQ
+1704 
-1710 AVLEMKRDE
+1710 
-1719 YASLPSWEQT
+1719 
-1729 DLKKSKG
+1729 
-1736 LF
+1736 